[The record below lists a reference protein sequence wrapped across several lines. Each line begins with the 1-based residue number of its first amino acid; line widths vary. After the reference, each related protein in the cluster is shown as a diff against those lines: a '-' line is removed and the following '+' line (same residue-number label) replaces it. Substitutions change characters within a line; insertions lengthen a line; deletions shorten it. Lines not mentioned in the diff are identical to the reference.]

1 MSVIW
6 VAITAMIVGGLLITV
21 LSFIPKSEQQCAHCL
36 DQCKESMSL
45 TAKYSKDREYNICVL
60 KFRFIYIYFQYSFV
74 AYL

>member
-60 KFRFIYIYFQYSFV
+60 KKGHGGYHTAADGKRYK
-74 AYL
+74 

>member
-36 DQCKESMSL
+36 AQCKKQMTSRH
-45 TAKYSKDREYNICVL
+45 SKNREYSTCIL
-60 KFRFIYIYFQYSFV
+60 KKDHKGSHVVADGLRFK
-74 AYL
+74 